1 MNVVGTTQC
10 NPCGP
15 DGALVKS
22 DRAKIKKATYGCKFF
37 VHEYL
42 PLCVALWSDN
52 NIVTTLSNHHAPVV
66 LTEEEGIFRRKR
78 DADGKREKISSAVK
92 IPEQTK
98 AYMSDFR
105 QIDQRNPRTPYC
117 FCRYEHGS
125 QCYCSCKLGVKDDA
139 RNFFSKGASVHAT
152 KKVIVAATP
161 KYGK

>member
-1 MNVVGTTQC
+1 MYAHTHTS
-10 NPCGP
+10 P
-15 DGALVKS
+15 DPVDILLVAIYAQGVFHLNTWKM
-22 DRAKIKKATYGCKFF
+22 K
-37 VHEYL
+37 
-42 PLCVALWSDN
+42 N
-52 NIVTTLSNHHAPVV
+52 NIVTILSNMNSPVV
-66 LTEEEGIFRRKR
+66 LTEKEGVFRRKR

-139 RNFFSKGASVHAT
+139 RNFFSEGASVHAT
-152 KKVIVAATP
+152 KKVTVAATP